1 MADARYRDRYVQL
14 LVEHIVEDKYPSNNQ
29 MNIVESLVRPDEMDI
44 YLGALFEKIE
54 EVRYP
59 SVEMMARVQRLVAYL
74 PPPRRESQQDG
85 EESEEDSDR
94 G

>member
-14 LVEHIVEDKYPSNNQ
+14 LVDHIVEDKYPSNNQ
-29 MNIVESLVRPDEMDI
+29 MNIVASLVRPDEMDI
-44 YLGALFEKIE
+44 YLDSLFEKIE
-54 EVRYP
+54 EVQYP

-74 PPPRRESQQDG
+74 PPPRRQSQQDG
-85 EESEEDSDR
+85 EESEQDGDR